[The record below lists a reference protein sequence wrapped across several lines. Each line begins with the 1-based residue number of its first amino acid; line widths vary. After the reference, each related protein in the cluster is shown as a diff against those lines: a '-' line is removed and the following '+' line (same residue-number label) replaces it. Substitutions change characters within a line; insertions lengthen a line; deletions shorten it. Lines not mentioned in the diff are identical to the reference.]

1 MVSDPL
7 SAAPDDFN
15 PPPRQPNWY
24 RKPLQRTPDE
34 APIAGVIAAIAQT
47 YGFDPRL
54 TRVATVL
61 ITLVFPITLLIYIVA
76 WLVIPARPTPGESLE
91 TLITDRTRIP
101 IYVALAVVALLGG
114 TSFLGDRLAFG
125 IFPFSVMLFV
135 IALAVIA
142 LLGRRWLPFL
152 LFPPLLLLGA
162 AVLITEPQ
170 LSGGWG
176 TRTISPTEVDR
187 GSPGVSTNMAGG
199 RLTIDLREIDRQSR
213 DGHITP
219 MELNAEMGFGTMLI
233 LLPPTSTVDLSAFLG
248 SGVLRLDGEEIT
260 AGVRQRS
267 SLRKPGPEVSTSEFV
282 MNLRMGIGVIDIK
295 R

>member
-1 MVSDPL
+1 MVSDPA
-7 SAAPDDFN
+7 STN
-15 PPPRQPNWY
+15 PVEGGPITTPPQWY

-34 APIAGVIAAIAQT
+34 APIAGVIAAVAHT

-54 TRVATVL
+54 TRIATVL
-61 ITLVFPITLLIYIVA
+61 IALVFPITLLIYIVA
-76 WLVIPARPTPGESLE
+76 WLVIPASPTPGESLE
-91 TLITDRTRIP
+91 TLVTDRKRIP
-101 IYVALAVVALLGG
+101 IYVALAAVALLGG
-114 TSFLGDRLAFG
+114 TSFLGDRLAFRVL
-125 IFPFSVMLFV
+125 PWSVVLFV
-135 IALAVIA
+135 IAIAV
-142 LLGRRWLPFL
+142 LSVLGRRWLPL
-152 LFPPLLLLGA
+152 LLLPPLLLLGA
-162 AVLITEPQ
+162 AALITEPQ

-176 TRTISPTEVDR
+176 TRILSPTEVE
-187 GSPGVSTNMAGG
+187 GVNPMVSTKMAGG
-199 RLTIDLREIDRQSR
+199 RLTIDLRDFEPNPNGEIVPVKV
-213 DGHITP
+213 T
-219 MELNAEMGFGTMLI
+219 AEMGFGTMLI